1 MPETTSTIND
11 EAVVSQQPAHVK
23 AGFANATLMSAVAT
37 LKGISDDAIAAAI
50 NVPVGSVS
58 AWLSG
63 RNVGYREDMLA
74 LLGSFLGVDLESSR
88 LSQDRVHIFDLSKL
102 PLTSSKERI
111 DVSLQV
117 VGYLLRDAKFA
128 GIRLG
133 SGSRIT
139 GNKSPKVRVGQN
151 NNSRAV
157 FIGGSCLTFKPQF
170 DPAVHG
176 SACQWAAADA
186 AKSVVTV
193 TDPVMI
199 RRVENGDLTIS
210 EFDQLFRGPSSTTLD
225 DVEMAARVNGL
236 TNEEI
241 VEWIETIGAARA
253 QHRLRTQQLPVM
265 ARDWSAAADAT
276 NVSQLPLA
284 ANNG

>member
-1 MPETTSTIND
+1 MPETTPATSN
-11 EAVVSQQPAHVK
+11 EAVESHQPAHVK

-74 LLGSFLGVDLESSR
+74 LLGTFLGVDLETGR
-88 LSQDRVHIFDLSKL
+88 LSDDRVHIFDLSKL
-102 PLTSSKERI
+102 PLTSSKDRI
-111 DVSLQV
+111 DVCLQV
-117 VGYLLRDAKFA
+117 VGYMLRDAKFA

-133 SGSRIT
+133 SVTRLTGSKT
-139 GNKSPKVRVGQN
+139 PKVRVGQN
-151 NNSRAV
+151 HNSRAV

-170 DPAVHG
+170 DPLAHG
-176 SACQWAAADA
+176 SSCQWAAGDA
-186 AKSVVTV
+186 AKSVVSV
-193 TDPVMI
+193 IDPVMI

-210 EFDQLFRGPSSTTLD
+210 EFDQLFRGPGSTTMA

-253 QHRLRTQQLPVM
+253 QQRLRTQQLPVM
-265 ARDWSAAADAT
+265 ARDWSAATDTT